1 MDSCNMW
8 PFVPGFFHLGFQ
20 GSFLLH
26 HAFSTSL
33 FQWLN
38 TILFVDEKINSPS
51 KKETENFL

>member
-1 MDSCNMW
+1 MW